1 MANDLFSGVKKVTLD
16 AKKDKKS
23 NSEAKAASTPK
34 AKPETEFS
42 KKTEAV
48 LEPQKENV
56 SNTAPIPEPVKE
68 QPKED
73 PQPRSTRGRKPLA
86 NPMERDYVS
95 VNVGDGI
102 REDLEYLCRKHAK
115 QSGKKSVG
123 LGTYIR
129 FLIEQDIASNQK
141 YLKAVK
147 DAEAFFE

>member
-16 AKKDKKS
+16 AKKDKKTS
-23 NSEAKAASTPK
+23 
-34 AKPETEFS
+34 PETKATS
-42 KKTEAV
+42 APKPKTEIESPIVTESV

-56 SNTAPIPEPVKE
+56 STTVPVQE
-68 QPKED
+68 LINDQPKEA
-73 PQPRSTRGRKPLA
+73 PQPKSTRGRKPLA

-102 REDLEYLCRKHAK
+102 REDLEYLCRKYAK
-115 QSGKKSVG
+115 QNGKKSVG

-141 YLKAVK
+141 YLKAIK
-147 DAEAFFE
+147 EAEAIFE